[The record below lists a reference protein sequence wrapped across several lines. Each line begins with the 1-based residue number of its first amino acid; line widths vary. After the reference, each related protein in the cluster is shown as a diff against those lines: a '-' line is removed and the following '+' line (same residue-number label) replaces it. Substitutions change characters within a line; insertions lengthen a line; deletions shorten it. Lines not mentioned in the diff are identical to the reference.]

1 MKSAG
6 VGGGGGG
13 GGRSEREDTGGQLL
27 KELEALSQAL
37 YNAGGQRQQHAG
49 PPAPSRMESWSSGS
63 SSRSDEEPPQSPYN
77 LGPGSRRREG
87 YALLQPWHSQGF
99 ERNLPEVT
107 NFPAWLEDNVKF
119 SQKLE
124 APPKEKKG
132 FWNWKPF
139 RAIARIAQQRFHC
152 VFTMH
157 VHGIEGLPATMNGL
171 RLSVSWKRK
180 EAMTQT
186 VPSRVFQGSAEFE
199 ETLSLKSTIYGSK
212 SGAGDIKYEPKN
224 FDLAVIALDI
234 DSLVLGTHRLDLTR
248 LLPANPE
255 KNSTTLDDEEKRW
268 MTSFNLAGKAKGG
281 TLVVTFGYQLLLRK
295 DSQQLLSSSLL
306 SSSSNSSPKEEP
318 LTRQDSSEEAGNGV
332 GAAAALELL
341 DHVEE
346 EDRDREIPGIDDGEM
361 QELLDVMDAHGEECG
376 KGDERSRNVEFFLI
390 QENENENNVA
400 RITRHQDC
408 MQSPISILQEETT
421 SRQGKSWAEEE
432 EKEENDD
439 DYDNDE
445 MDKRDKREKST
456 HHKKLDETATKN
468 REHAGLEE
476 EEEENDDDDDD
487 DDDDMDKREKREK
500 SAHREKLDETA
511 TKNRERAGLDEEE
524 EAEEEVQ
531 KAKQEAKRSI
541 ILNSDDEIDLVAGEF
556 LNLLEK
562 EGELSAAAGLMS
574 SDSEADSPRA
584 QVLKQ
589 FEQEALIEGRIGLGF
604 NLAEDSFEHSHNGR
618 WSSEEDLELV
628 AIMEAAEL
636 ELQKAIQMMRSKT
649 RARALEDEETEAL
662 MNEWG
667 LNTKVFEGSP
677 PPTRPS
683 KLDNYNDNSAA
694 AALLVP
700 PLLPMSPPPSLGRGL
715 GPVIPVHGGGCLRS
729 MSAVHFPG
737 GCDEGS
743 ARLVMQV
750 SKPLVVSSEMGSTSL
765 DILRRMATAGMEG
778 MAVQAMMTMPLEDIT
793 GMTVDCISS
802 QGLAALGGNSYSQ
815 GNHRNGNALGNQAGS
830 GLHTYT
836 RGSDRKP
843 NQMANSSFNPYMS
856 LEDLAPNAM
865 EKIEALAMEGLK
877 IQSEMTENYAP
888 YSVDALSW
896 QQEREAINGGG
907 GGGGFKVKQGGEGIE
922 KLEGASA
929 LHLLEGGHLAV
940 GTTSDIFN
948 NDLMSTAISLD
959 EWMRLD
965 AGICD
970 EETSKSSLA
979 TVAAHNALHQNM
991 IVMEKDEDSG
1001 KTCNRNKG
1009 GFLGT
1014 NTLTLAMLIQLHDPL
1029 RDYEPV
1035 GAPMM
1040 ALVQAERVMVPS
1052 SPRAKL
1058 GRCISQKGN
1067 SEEDEHSSVSPAPQ
1081 QQQQFKIVDITV
1093 SGLKIDDNSTT
1104 TTGGGREVGW
1114 GNQRQQQSGSRWLVA
1129 NGMSKS
1135 LKHQVL
1141 KTKAPPPPP
1150 SLPATP
1156 AKFKVQKGETLWSI
1170 SSLIHGTGTKWQ
1182 EVAALN
1188 PHIRN
1193 PDVIFANTTI
1203 RTR

>member
-1 MKSAG
+1 MILRKTQDCKI
-6 VGGGGGG
+6 
-13 GGRSEREDTGGQLL
+13 RSEREDTGGQLL

-107 NFPAWLEDNVKF
+107 NFPAWLEDNLQF

-139 RAIARIAQQRFHC
+139 RAIARIAQHRFHC
-152 VFTMH
+152 VFSMH

-268 MTSFNLAGKAKGG
+268 MTSFKLAGKAKGG
-281 TLVVTFGYQLLLRK
+281 TLVVTFGYQLLLGK

-306 SSSSNSSPKEEP
+306 SSRAYSRPESLQAFRDSGLLSSSSTIPSFFSHTTDST
-318 LTRQDSSEEAGNGV
+318 LTPPTPPRFASADEQP
-332 GAAAALELL
+332 AAATT
-341 DHVEE
+341 
-346 EDRDREIPGIDDGEM
+346 PP
-361 QELLDVMDAHGEECG
+361 Q
-376 KGDERSRNVEFFLI
+376 ERSK
-390 QENENENNVA
+390 QEA
-400 RITRHQDC
+400 R
-408 MQSPISILQEETT
+408 LQPRDDE
-421 SRQGKSWAEEE
+421 AEEE
-432 EKEENDD
+432 ELVQEDDDNEGGDEFVVVDRGLENGLEEEEEEEEENDD
-439 DYDNDE
+439 DDDGE
-445 MDKRDKREKST
+445 MDKREKREKST
-456 HHKKLDETATKN
+456 HHKKLDEIATKN
-468 REHAGLEE
+468 REHAGL
-476 EEEENDDDDDD
+476 
-487 DDDDMDKREKREK
+487 
-500 SAHREKLDETA
+500 
-511 TKNRERAGLDEEE
+511 EEE

-531 KAKQEAKRSI
+531 KAKQEPKRSI

-604 NLAEDSFEHSHNGR
+604 NLTEDSFEHSHNGR

-750 SKPLVVSSEMGSTSL
+750 SKPLVVSSEMSSTSL

-778 MAVQAMMTMPLEDIT
+778 MAVQATMTMPLEDIT
-793 GMTVDCISS
+793 GMTVDHISS
-802 QGLAALGGNSYSQ
+802 QGLAALGGNSYWQ
-815 GNHRNGNALGNQAGS
+815 GNHRNGYALGNQAGS
-830 GLHTYT
+830 GLDTYT

-856 LEDLAPNAM
+856 LEDLAPSAM

-877 IQSEMTENYAP
+877 IQSEMTENDAP

-896 QQEREAINGGG
+896 QQEREAIKGGGGG
-907 GGGGFKVKQGGEGIE
+907 GGGGFKVKQGGEGIGM
-922 KLEGASA
+922 LEGASA
-929 LHLLEGGHLAV
+929 LHLSEGGHSAV
-940 GTTSDIFN
+940 GTASDIFN

-1001 KTCNRNKG
+1001 KTCSRKKG
-1009 GFLGT
+1009 GVLGI

-1058 GRCISQKGN
+1058 GRCISEKGN
-1067 SEEDEHSSVSPAPQ
+1067 SEEDEHSSVSPVPQ

-1104 TTGGGREVGW
+1104 TTGGRREVGW

-1141 KTKAPPPPP
+1141 KTKAPPAPPP

-1170 SSLIHGTGTKWQ
+1170 SSLIHGTGAKWQ